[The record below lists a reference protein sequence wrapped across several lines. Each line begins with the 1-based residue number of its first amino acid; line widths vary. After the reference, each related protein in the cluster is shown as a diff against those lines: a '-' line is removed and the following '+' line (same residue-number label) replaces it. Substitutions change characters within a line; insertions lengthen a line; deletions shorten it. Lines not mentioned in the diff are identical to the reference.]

1 MPARTDSI
9 IKKLKEQEKA
19 EGKLP
24 ALLEFYKEL
33 LEIQNRVGQKTGLP
47 NPVFTSEAVKAHALA
62 GKPLVGFAEL
72 AIDWMLLRQTYK
84 EVTALFHQY
93 QELFGAL
100 PEEITALTP
109 GRIINKRTVR
119 AWYRGQPI
127 VLATPITD
135 NTQTLLGAIFSAA
148 VKPFLVREAT
158 ALSGQ
163 LELEMWRRGYCPIC
177 GGNPDFSYLAK
188 DTSARWLICARCDTE
203 WLFQRLQCPYCENYD
218 QNKLSFFTN
227 DNGTYRL
234 YVCDQCKHYLK
245 AVDLR
250 QFKNEVLLPLE
261 RLTTLDMDRQ
271 AQANGYSPCV

>member
-1 MPARTDSI
+1 VPARTDSL
-9 IKKLKEQEKA
+9 IKKLEKQEKA

-62 GKPLVGFAEL
+62 GKPLVGFTEL
-72 AIDWMLLRQTYK
+72 AIDWALLRQTYK
-84 EVTALFHQY
+84 EVAALFHQY

-127 VLATPITD
+127 VLVTPITD

-148 VKPFLVREAT
+148 VKPFLIREAT

-188 DTSARWLICARCDTE
+188 DTGARWLICARCDTE

-271 AQANGYSPCV
+271 AQANGYSPCA